1 MGCVRAT
8 LARACGLLLAA
19 SGGRVF
25 CGLAALVR
33 ALVLAAVLST
43 VLTVVSSSALA
54 SQTSPLLVG
63 ALGVLLCAFAVAR
76 SATVVL
82 PVTAGYG
89 PVIAVRDHHRELA
102 RRGFPRLRDPAAPG
116 RTRSRA
122 PSGLIPAAL

>member
-1 MGCVRAT
+1 MRAHW
-8 LARACGLLLAA
+8 LLLAA
-19 SGGRVF
+19 SGSRVLS
-25 CGLAALVR
+25 GLAGLVR
-33 ALVLAAVLST
+33 ALVLAAALST

-89 PVIAVRDHHRELA
+89 PVVAVRGHHRALA
-102 RRGFPRLRDPAAPG
+102 RRGFPRLCNPDAPG

-122 PSGLIPAAL
+122 PSGLLPAAH